1 MNIDK
6 LAEAHFPELC
16 LAWMQSLDENYLND
30 AGIYLT
36 PYDGNGVNVLDEFVY
51 GMWDKLTFEDA
62 KNLFEDAE
70 SITTNESGYVGTGAV
85 FTYGDIDYTV
95 VILGDIDGNGTVTST
110 DYVRIK
116 SNLTG
121 SYALDKVSK
130 DAADI
135 DNNENI
141 TATDY
146 LRVKSHFLKSY
157 NLYEN
162 KIA

>member
-6 LAEAHFPELC
+6 LAEAHFPELG
-16 LAWMQSLDENYLND
+16 LAWMQSLDDNYLNH
-30 AGIYLT
+30 AGKYLT

-70 SITTNESGYVGTGAV
+70 SITTNASGYVGTGAV

-110 DYVRIK
+110 DCVRIK